1 MLIKFYESK
10 ANVTVLE
17 VVECFLRVDLNLISS
32 LFDTGEKNSLE
43 LRLFSSDLKH
53 RLATKVTSTVVTK
66 PITM

>member
-1 MLIKFYESK
+1 MLITFYESK

-43 LRLFSSDLKH
+43 LRLFSSDLKN